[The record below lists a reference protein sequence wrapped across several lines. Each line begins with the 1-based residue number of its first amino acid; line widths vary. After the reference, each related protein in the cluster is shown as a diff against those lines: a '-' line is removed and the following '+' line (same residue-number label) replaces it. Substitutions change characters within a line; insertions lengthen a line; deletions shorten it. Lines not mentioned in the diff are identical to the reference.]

1 MVWEIN
7 EWLLSILKK
16 TRFKF
21 FLFLCAGLSV
31 QMPIKVNKKRNESP
45 LNKSVLAALTQF
57 VPGDKY
63 LYPFG
68 RHLKLGIEFEAE
80 CILTNDSLVPLALAG
95 FEQSKPLPS
104 NATR

>member
-1 MVWEIN
+1 MN
-7 EWLLSILKK
+7 YPKA
-16 TRFKF
+16 
-21 FLFLCAGLSV
+21 FLFFKLILVYMYADLSV
-31 QMPIKVNKKRNESP
+31 QMPIKVNKKPNESP
-45 LNKSVLAALTQF
+45 LTKSVLAALTQF

-80 CILTNDSLVPLALAG
+80 CILANDSLVPLALAE

-104 NATR
+104 NVTR